1 MKKTIRI
8 KLILVKKLKSKKTK
22 KSSKSVPEQEGEWLD
37 SLQVMKFLN
46 IQRTAFFA
54 QAGEGNWIVQKRGKR
69 NYYLKSSLIKNQ

>member
-22 KSSKSVPEQEGEWLD
+22 KTSKSAPEEEGEWLD
-37 SLQVMKFLN
+37 SFQVMKFLN

-69 NYYLKSSLIKNQ
+69 NFYLKSSLIKNQ